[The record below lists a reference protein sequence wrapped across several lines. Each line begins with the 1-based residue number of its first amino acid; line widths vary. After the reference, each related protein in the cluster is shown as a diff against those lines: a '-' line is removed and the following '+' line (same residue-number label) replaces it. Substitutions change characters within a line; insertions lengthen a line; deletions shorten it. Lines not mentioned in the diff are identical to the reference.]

1 MVKIGFICILLL
13 LLINLHSSSQSLIRS
28 VIIVT
33 GSTSTDNNGTMSYSL
48 GEAVTGSLINTEN
61 AITQGFQ
68 QPLFRNFYEE
78 EAAKPAINAV
88 EVFPNPV
95 IDNLT
100 ILFNIRYDKILYAN
114 LFSGRGIMNINSQYS
129 ISESGS
135 ILIEMGKYPAGLYVL
150 HLYSM
155 DKLIDRVFKIEKM

>member
-1 MVKIGFICILLL
+1 MVKIGFICTSLL

-28 VIIVT
+28 VITVT
-33 GSTSTDNNGTMSYSL
+33 GNSSVENNGAMTYSV
-48 GEAVTGSLINTEN
+48 GEAITGSLINTEN

-68 QPLFRNFYEE
+68 QPSLRNFYDE
-78 EAAKPAINAV
+78 EAAKLAINAV

-95 IDNLT
+95 IDKLT

-114 LFSGRGIMNINSQYS
+114 LFSSRGTVNINTQYT

-135 ILIEMGKYPAGLYVL
+135 IVIEMGKYPAGLYVI
-150 HLYSM
+150 HLYSK
-155 DKLIDRVFKIEKM
+155 DKQIDRVFKIEKM